1 MDLTKFVIQ
10 NPVKVAV
17 GVILTVLFGFLSLRA
32 IPIQLTPDVD
42 APVITIETRWTGRS
56 PEEIEREVIEEQE
69 EFLKSLDG
77 LKEMKAEAQT
87 GSGTITLEFLI
98 GTDLDDARVRVADK
112 LREVP
117 AYPDGVDEPVIADAD
132 ADASKAIAW
141 FIFDAAD
148 PDLDMQSVFDFAEDR
163 VKPMMESVPGV
174 SRINVLGGRERQV
187 HIRIDPADLAKRG
200 VSFNELLDAL
210 RFDNVNVSAGDL
222 DDGMREVRVRTV
234 GQFTSLK
241 QIEDTVVR
249 YDASGPVRV
258 RDLGD
263 AVQTLEKT
271 RGFVR
276 SNGQSALAI
285 NAIRKGGS
293 NVMEVMN
300 GLRAAADRV
309 RTEVLPDYEND
320 RYQLSLRQV
329 YDETVY
335 IRDAIGLV
343 QSNLVIGGVLAAI
356 VLLVFLGK
364 LRPTLI
370 IALAIPVSVLG
381 TFAVMTAAGRN
392 LNVISLAGLAFAVG
406 MVVDNAIVVLENID
420 RHLHMGKSPAK
431 AAYDGAA
438 EVWGAVLASTLT
450 TLAVFLPVLTVK
462 EEAGQLFFDISLAIC
477 AAVSLSL
484 LVSITVIP
492 SAAARWLKPLR
503 PPKARPA
510 DRTVGRTSRPS
521 AKVTP
526 EADPEV
532 EGLSHHTAYQ
542 ADSATAGGVFG
553 RFATALAGT
562 VASLIRPG
570 AGGIVTRVAVV
581 GAFTLAAVG
590 GAAWL
595 MPPTSYLPNG
605 NQNLIFGIMLTPPA
619 YSIEQSRSIAE
630 RIEPTLKPYWEAK
643 DTAEATAIGPVY
655 PAPGAEPYAAVPA
668 IKNFFFVRWGPIIFM
683 GASSRDAELVA
694 PLAPLLT
701 GAMANIPGSFG
712 FANQRS
718 IFGRG
723 ASGTSSIDVE
733 VIADG
738 LVTLRNASTPVYM
751 ALAGRYGF
759 GKVQPDPLNF
769 NLAGPEVQF
778 VPDPVRAGDL
788 GIRTRDLGNAVRALV
803 DGLEIGDYRLEGE
816 SIDLLLTRHPRS
828 DLSPDLLPQTP
839 LAVRVRD
846 NAPGDGADVAGGT
859 TMRTVPI
866 SALGTFVPSVAPQ
879 QINRIDTRRATTFT
893 VTPPPEV
900 PLEQAVNDV
909 EAMLAGMKA
918 DGTLPPGVEARTAG
932 SADKLA
938 QVRRALL
945 GAWTGFNA
953 DSLGSVLTSRLFLA
967 LLVVYL
973 VMAALFESFLY
984 PLVIL
989 FTVPLAAVGG
999 LMGLALVRVFNPQQQ
1014 LDTLTMLGFVILIGV
1029 VVNNA
1034 ILIVH
1039 QAINFTR
1046 GIDEGGASGSDRLA
1060 PAEAIR
1066 ASVAS
1071 RVRPILM
1078 TTTTS
1083 VCGMLPLVLMGG
1095 SGSELYK
1102 GLGGVVVGG
1111 LLVATVF
1118 TLVVVPLTLSFVL
1131 RGAENRDPRAAVG

>member
-1 MDLTKFVIQ
+1 MDLTRFVIS
-10 NPVKVAV
+10 NPIKVAV
-17 GVILTVLFGFLSLRA
+17 GVILTALFGFLSLRA

-77 LKEMKAEAQT
+77 LKEMKAQAQT
-87 GSGTITLEFLI
+87 GSATITLEFLI
-98 GTDLDDARVRVADK
+98 GTDLDDTRVRVADK

-141 FIFDAAD
+141 FIFDAEDA
-148 PDLDMQSVFDFAEDR
+148 DLDMQSVFDFAEDR
-163 VKPMMESVPGV
+163 VKPIMESVPGV

-187 HIRIDPADLAKRG
+187 HIRVDPSDLAKRG
-200 VSFNELLDAL
+200 VMFNQLLDAL

-222 DDGMREVRVRTV
+222 DDGIREVRVRTL
-234 GQFTSLK
+234 GQFTSLR
-241 QIEDTVVR
+241 QIEGTVVR

-263 AVQTLEKT
+263 VILTLEKP

-285 NAIRKGGS
+285 NVIRKGGS
-293 NVMEVMN
+293 NVMEVMA
-300 GLRAAADRV
+300 GLRAATDRV
-309 RTEVLPDYEND
+309 RDEVLPQFAGG
-320 RYQLSLRQV
+320 RHGLTLRQV

-343 QSNLVIGGVLAAI
+343 QSNLVVGGALAAG
-356 VLLVFLGK
+356 VLLVFLRK

-370 IALAIPVSVLG
+370 VALAIPVSVLG
-381 TFAVMTAAGRN
+381 TFVVMTAAGRN

-420 RHLHMGKSPAK
+420 RHLNLGKTPAR
-431 AAYDGAA
+431 AAYDGAS
-438 EVWGAVLASTLT
+438 EVGGAVLASTLT
-450 TLAVFLPVLTVK
+450 TLAVFVPVLTVQ

-477 AAVSLSL
+477 GAVSLSL

-492 SAAARWLKPLR
+492 SAAARWLRPVNGFGGAGRARRNTVSGEPLYLESG
-503 PPKARPA
+503 ASENEN
-510 DRTVGRTSRPS
+510 RTWI
-521 AKVTP
+521 
-526 EADPEV
+526 E
-532 EGLSHHTAYQ
+532 H
-542 ADSATAGGVFG
+542 AGGG
-553 RFATALAGT
+553 LGAAI
-562 VASLIRPG
+562 ASLIRPG
-570 AGGIVTRVAVV
+570 ARGVMTRVAIV
-581 GAFTLAAVG
+581 GAFTLASVS

-619 YSIEQSRSIAE
+619 YSVDQSRSIAE
-630 RIEPTLKPYWEAK
+630 RIEPVLKPYWEAQT
-643 DTAEATAIGPVY
+643 TAEASALGPVY
-655 PAPGAEPYAAVPA
+655 PGPGGAESSTEPYPAVPP
-668 IKNFFFVRWGPIIFM
+668 IQNFFFVRSGPIIFM
-683 GASSRDAELVA
+683 GASSGDAELVE
-694 PLAPLLT
+694 PLAPLMT

-723 ASGTSSIDVE
+723 ASGTSSIEVQ

-738 LVTLRNASTPVYM
+738 LETLRNASTPVYL
-751 ALAGRYGF
+751 ALAEAYGF

-769 NLAGPEVQF
+769 NLAGPEVRF

-788 GIRTRDLGNAVRALV
+788 GVRTRDLGNAVRALV

-816 SIDLLLTRHPRS
+816 SIDLLLTRHPRFE
-828 DLSPDLLPQTP
+828 LSPDRLAQTP

-846 NAPGDGADVAGGT
+846 DAPDRAGTGAQAGAAI
-859 TMRTVPI
+859 RTVPI

-879 QINRIDTRRATTFT
+879 QINRIGTRRATTFT

-909 EAMLAGMKA
+909 EMMLAGMKA
-918 DGTLPPGVEARTAG
+918 DGTLPPGVTARTAG

-945 GAWTGFNA
+945 GEWTGFNRA
-953 DSLGSVLTSRLFLA
+953 SFSGLLTSRLFLA
-967 LLVVYL
+967 LLIVYL

-999 LMGLALVRVFNPQQQ
+999 LMGLALVRGGNPEQQ

-1039 QAINFTR
+1039 QAITFLHA
-1046 GIDEGGASGSDRLA
+1046 DPSEGGFPT

-1083 VCGMLPLVLMGG
+1083 GCGMLPLVLMGG

-1102 GLGGVVVGG
+1102 GLGSVVVGG

-1131 RGAENRDPRAAVG
+1131 RGAENRATPGAVG

>member
-1 MDLTKFVIQ
+1 MDLTRFVIQ

-42 APVITIETRWTGRS
+42 TPVITIQTRWTGRS

-69 EFLKSLDG
+69 EFLKSLNG
-77 LKEMKAEAQT
+77 LKEMRAQAQT
-87 GSGTITLEFLI
+87 GSGSITLEFLI

-117 AYPDGVDEPVIADAD
+117 DYPDGVDEPVIADAD

-141 FIFDAAD
+141 FIFDADD
-148 PDLDMQSVFDFAEDR
+148 PGLDMQSVFDFAEDR
-163 VKPMMESVPGV
+163 VKPLLEAVPGV

-187 HIRIDPADLAKRG
+187 HIRIDPAALAKRG
-200 VSFNELLDAL
+200 VTFNELLDAL

-222 DDGMREVRVRTV
+222 DDGIREVRIRTV

-249 YDASGPVRV
+249 YDAAGPVRV

-263 AVQTLEKT
+263 VVQTFEKP

-276 SNGQSALAI
+276 SNGQTALAI

-293 NVMEVMN
+293 NVMDVMS
-300 GLRAAADRV
+300 GLRAAADQIRE
-309 RTEVLPDYEND
+309 EVLPEYEGG
-320 RYQLSLRQV
+320 RYGLHLRQV

-343 QSNLVIGGVLAAI
+343 QSNLVIGGVLAAG

-370 IALAIPVSVLG
+370 VALAIPVSVLG
-381 TFAVMTAAGRN
+381 TFAVMTVAGRN

-420 RHLHMGKSPAK
+420 RHLHMGKAPAR

-450 TLAVFLPVLTVK
+450 TLAVFVPVLTVQ
-462 EEAGQLFFDISLAIC
+462 EEAGQLFFDISMAIC
-477 AAVSLSL
+477 AAVALSL

-492 SAAARWLKPLR
+492 SAAARWLR
-503 PPKARPA
+503 PVRGMQAHASGASGVQTTPGTDALGYGVDAA
-510 DRTVGRTSRPS
+510 DAGVGS
-521 AKVTP
+521 
-526 EADPEV
+526 
-532 EGLSHHTAYQ
+532 L
-542 ADSATAGGVFG
+542 GVFG
-553 RFATALAGT
+553 RFAAGLAGA

-570 AGGIVTRVAVV
+570 AGGVLTRVGVV
-581 GAFTLAAVG
+581 GAFTLAALG
-590 GAAWL
+590 AAAWL

-619 YSIEQSRSIAE
+619 YSVDQSRSIAE
-630 RIEPTLKPYWEAK
+630 RIEPVLKPYWEAS
-643 DTAEATAIGPVY
+643 DTAEASAIGPVA
-655 PAPGAEPYAAVPA
+655 PRPGALPYPAVPA
-668 IKNFFFVRWGPIIFM
+668 IENFFFVRSGAIIFM
-683 GASSRDAELVA
+683 GASSRDPELVA
-694 PLAPLLT
+694 PLASLMT

-723 ASGTSSIDVE
+723 ASGTSSINVE
-733 VIADG
+733 VIAEG
-738 LVTLRNASTPVYM
+738 LETLRSASTPVYLE
-751 ALAGRYGF
+751 LAGRYGF
-759 GKVQPDPLNF
+759 GKVQPEPLNF
-769 NLAGPEVQF
+769 NLAGPEVRF

-788 GIRTRDLGNAVRALV
+788 GVRTQDLGNAMRALV

-816 SIDLLLTRHPRS
+816 SIDLLLTRHP
-828 DLSPDLLPQTP
+828 DAELTPDQLPQTP

-846 NAPGDGADVAGGT
+846 ARAVGGV

-866 SALGTFVPSVAPQ
+866 SALGSFVPSVAPQ
-879 QINRIDTRRATTFT
+879 QISRIDTRRATTFT

-900 PLEQAVNDV
+900 PLEQAVDDIQT
-909 EAMLAGMKA
+909 MLADMKA
-918 DGTLPPGVEARTAG
+918 DGTLPPGVTARTAG

-945 GAWTGFNA
+945 GAWTGFNGA
-953 DSLGSVLTSRLFLA
+953 SLNSLLTSRLFLS
-967 LLVVYL
+967 LLIVYL

-989 FTVPLAAVGG
+989 FSVPLAAVGG
-999 LMGLALVRVFNPQQQ
+999 LMGLALVRAFNPQQQ

-1039 QAINFTR
+1039 QALRFLN
-1046 GIDEGGASGSDRLA
+1046 GAPGRT

-1111 LLVATVF
+1111 LLVATLF
-1118 TLVVVPLTLSFVL
+1118 TLVVVPLTLSLVL
-1131 RGAENRDPRAAVG
+1131 RGAENTDATGAIG

>member
-1 MDLTKFVIQ
+1 M
-10 NPVKVAV
+10 
-17 GVILTVLFGFLSLRA
+17 
-32 IPIQLTPDVD
+32 
-42 APVITIETRWTGRS
+42 
-56 PEEIEREVIEEQE
+56 
-69 EFLKSLDG
+69 
-77 LKEMKAEAQT
+77 
-87 GSGTITLEFLI
+87 
-98 GTDLDDARVRVADK
+98 
-112 LREVP
+112 
-117 AYPDGVDEPVIADAD
+117 
-132 ADASKAIAW
+132 
-141 FIFDAAD
+141 
-148 PDLDMQSVFDFAEDR
+148 
-163 VKPMMESVPGV
+163 
-174 SRINVLGGRERQV
+174 
-187 HIRIDPADLAKRG
+187 
-200 VSFNELLDAL
+200 
-210 RFDNVNVSAGDL
+210 
-222 DDGMREVRVRTV
+222 
-234 GQFTSLK
+234 
-241 QIEDTVVR
+241 
-249 YDASGPVRV
+249 
-258 RDLGD
+258 
-263 AVQTLEKT
+263 
-271 RGFVR
+271 
-276 SNGQSALAI
+276 
-285 NAIRKGGS
+285 
-293 NVMEVMN
+293 
-300 GLRAAADRV
+300 
-309 RTEVLPDYEND
+309 
-320 RYQLSLRQV
+320 

-343 QSNLVIGGVLAAI
+343 QSNLVIGGVLAAA

-420 RHLHMGKSPAK
+420 RHLNLGKSPAR
-431 AAYDGAA
+431 AAYDGSS

-450 TLAVFLPVLTVK
+450 TLAVFVPVLTVQ

-477 AAVSLSL
+477 AAVTLSL

-492 SAAARWLKPLR
+492 SAAARWLRPVGQASRRSSKP
-503 PPKARPA
+503 
-510 DRTVGRTSRPS
+510 
-521 AKVTP
+521 TP

-532 EGLSHHTAYQ
+532 ERPSHHSPGPFA
-542 ADSATAGGVFG
+542 
-553 RFATALAGT
+553 RFATALANT

-570 AGGIVTRVAVV
+570 AGGVLTRVAVV

-595 MPPTSYLPNG
+595 LPPTSYLPNG

-619 YSIEQSRSIAE
+619 YSVTQSRSIAE
-630 RIEPTLKPYWEAK
+630 RIEPTLRPYWEAK
-643 DTAEATAIGPVY
+643 DTAEATALGPVF
-655 PAPGAEPYAAVPA
+655 ARPGAEAFPQVPA
-668 IKNFFFVRWGPIIFM
+668 IQNFFFVRSGPIIFM
-683 GASSRDAELVA
+683 GASSRDPELVA
-694 PLAPLLT
+694 PLAPLMT
-701 GAMANIPGSFG
+701 GAMAQIPGSFG

-738 LVTLRNASTPVYM
+738 LDTLRNASTPVYL

-769 NLAGPEVQF
+769 NLAGPEVRF

-788 GIRTRDLGNAVRALV
+788 GIRTQDLGNAVRALV

-828 DLSPDLLPQTP
+828 NLTPDLLPQTP

-846 NAPGDGADVAGGT
+846 NVSAGGDAPPTAGGT
-859 TMRTVPI
+859 TMRSVPI
-866 SALGTFVPSVAPQ
+866 SALGRFVPSVAPQ

-893 VTPPPEV
+893 ITPPPEV
-900 PLEQAVNDV
+900 PLEQAVDDV

-945 GAWTGFNA
+945 GEWTGFNV
-953 DSLGSVLTSRLFLA
+953 DSFSSLLSSRLFLA
-967 LLVVYL
+967 LLIVYL

-989 FTVPLAAVGG
+989 FAVPLAAVGG
-999 LMGLALVRVFNPQQQ
+999 LMGLALVRVYHPQQQ

-1039 QAINFTR
+1039 QAITFLQ
-1046 GIDEGGASGSDRLA
+1046 DSSLA

-1102 GLGGVVVGG
+1102 GLGGVVTGG

-1131 RGAENRDPRAAVG
+1131 RGAENQEKPEAIG

>member
-117 AYPDGVDEPVIADAD
+117 EYPDGVDEPVIADAD

-148 PDLDMQSVFDFAEDR
+148 VDLDMQSVFDFAEDR
-163 VKPMMESVPGV
+163 VKPIMESVPGV

-187 HIRIDPADLAKRG
+187 HIRIDPADLATRG
-200 VSFNELLDAL
+200 VTFNELLDAL

-234 GQFTSLK
+234 GQFTSLQ

-276 SNGQSALAI
+276 SNGQSALAM

-309 RTEVLPDYEND
+309 RTEVLPDYEQD
-320 RYQLSLRQV
+320 RHKLSLRQV

-420 RHLHMGKSPAK
+420 RHLHMGKTPAR

-450 TLAVFLPVLTVK
+450 TLAVFLPVLTVQ

-492 SAAARWLKPLR
+492 SAAARWLRPVGQASRLSFKP
-503 PPKARPA
+503 
-510 DRTVGRTSRPS
+510 
-521 AKVTP
+521 TP

-532 EGLSHHTAYQ
+532 KRPSLHTASTNHSTQ
-542 ADSATAGGVFG
+542 NATAGGVFG
-553 RFATALAGT
+553 RFAAALAGT

-570 AGGIVTRVAVV
+570 AGGILTRVAVV

-630 RIEPTLKPYWEAK
+630 RIEPVLKPYWEAK
-643 DTAEATAIGPVY
+643 DTAQATAIGPVY
-655 PAPGAEPYAAVPA
+655 PAPGAEPYPAVPA

-738 LVTLRNASTPVYM
+738 LVALRQASTPVYG
-751 ALAGRYGF
+751 ALAGRYGY

-769 NLAGPEVQF
+769 NLAGPEVRF

-816 SIDLLLTRHPRS
+816 SIDLLLTRHP
-828 DLSPDLLPQTP
+828 DVELTPDALPQTP

-846 NAPGDGADVAGGT
+846 DATAEGDGMAGGT

-866 SALGTFVPSVAPQ
+866 SAVGTFVPSVAPQ

-999 LMGLALVRVFNPQQQ
+999 LMGLALVRVFHPQQQ

-1046 GIDEGGASGSDRLA
+1046 GIDEGGEAGADRLA